1 MQSKEGVIERNSA
14 AWDSMSQTDKAKRER
29 AIEERNAK
37 LKNPNMYCST
47 TRLLVRNIPK
57 EMDDKGLKDLCAKM
71 VSSHPCCSP

>member
-1 MQSKEGVIERNSA
+1 M
-14 AWDSMSQTDKAKRER
+14 
-29 AIEERNAK
+29 EERNAK

-57 EMDDKGLKDLCAKM
+57 EMDDKELKDLCAKM